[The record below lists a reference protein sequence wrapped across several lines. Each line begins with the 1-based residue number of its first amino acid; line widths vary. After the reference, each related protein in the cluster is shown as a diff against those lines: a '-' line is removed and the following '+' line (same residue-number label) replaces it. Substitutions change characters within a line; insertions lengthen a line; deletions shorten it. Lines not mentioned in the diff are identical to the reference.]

1 MEVAKMSEKES
12 KKKARRYTAAQKKEV
27 VESAKSGMSLQEL
40 VDKYPMGKRA
50 IMRYLKNA
58 DIKLKK

>member
-27 VESAKSGMSLQEL
+27 VESAKS
-40 VDKYPMGKRA
+40 VDDWISDDWSFAFSSIILPLNG
-50 IMRYLKNA
+50 
-58 DIKLKK
+58 